1 MKRVQRNDKTF
12 SRRVLKI
19 FSSSSFCSSS
29 LLFWTTTV
37 WRDYGWNEKWFQA
50 VSFYGRLTTH
60 RWNEKW
66 FQAACPFTF
75 SFFFFS
81 SFLNDSL
88 MTVEMIL
95 GCPHFISWRGFCA
108 PVLIPTDPRYKLHAR
123 VRVEKVYIKP
133 RHAGNE
139 RSAFKTHD
147 DIVLSPST
155 EGYASLEQYV
165 LLMIL
170 WSIQK
175 THLISLFFDFFSR
188 SKKKKFTSKRTTTSF
203 FLNFIFTSWWSTHS
217 LEYYRITPRVP
228 HDRAHY
234 CVRHHRTWQ
243 SIWTCD
249 KVITVCVRNKVA
261 RIKLEENFTR
271 EISSHPF
278 WRDWKTQKPILEA
291 GRRSERCF
299 Y

>member
-37 WRDYGWNEKWFQA
+37 WRDYG
-50 VSFYGRLTTH
+50 
-60 RWNEKW
+60 WNEKW

-165 LLMIL
+165 LLIIL

-188 SKKKKFTSKRTTTSF
+188 SKKKKIH
-203 FLNFIFTSWWSTHS
+203 L
-217 LEYYRITPRVP
+217 
-228 HDRAHY
+228 
-234 CVRHHRTWQ
+234 
-243 SIWTCD
+243 
-249 KVITVCVRNKVA
+249 
-261 RIKLEENFTR
+261 
-271 EISSHPF
+271 
-278 WRDWKTQKPILEA
+278 
-291 GRRSERCF
+291 
-299 Y
+299 